1 MGIRHRRALEFVSN
15 LTLPPKILQFLYP
28 NYVLI
33 PGSLAKIM
41 KFMSNPT
48 PSPNSGKLDSSRIV
62 RILAKLARNLAEL
75 AEFRRQ
81 RLDIVRFWRWL

>member
-1 MGIRHRRALEFVSN
+1 LEFVSS
-15 LTLPPKILQFLYP
+15 LTLPPKILEFLYP

-33 PGSLAKIM
+33 LDSLAKIK

-48 PSPNSGKLDSSRIV
+48 PSPNPDGLDSSRIV
-62 RILAKLARNLAEL
+62 RILAKLARNLVEL

-81 RLDIVRFWRWL
+81 RLDIVRFWWRLSYFILRR